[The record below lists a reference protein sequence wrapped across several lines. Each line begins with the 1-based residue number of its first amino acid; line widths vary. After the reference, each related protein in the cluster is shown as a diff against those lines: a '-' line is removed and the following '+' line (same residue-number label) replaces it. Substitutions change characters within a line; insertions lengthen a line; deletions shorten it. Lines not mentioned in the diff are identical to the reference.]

1 MNVHLITGTI
11 INVMWDTS
19 ETICYH
25 DPYSYLGG
33 MIVIRDIR
41 QTLVGA
47 LMEEEI
53 LCSWQDQGSHQK
65 WCNMLVGLEDHIHF

>member
-1 MNVHLITGTI
+1 
-11 INVMWDTS
+11 MWDTS

-41 QTLVGA
+41 QL
-47 LMEEEI
+47 
-53 LCSWQDQGSHQK
+53 W
-65 WCNMLVGLEDHIHF
+65 